1 MSTCTVNRMLIGSV
15 IAIAGGV
22 ALLGAMLL
30 YLVAGPDGA
39 RESARQTDP
48 VGATA

>member
-1 MSTCTVNRMLIGSV
+1 MSTCTVNRMLVGSV

-22 ALLGAMLL
+22 ALVTRLL
-30 YLVAGPDGA
+30 YLVAGPDGT
-39 RESARQTDP
+39 RGSARQTHP